1 MTPRNSAK
9 DVMQICDLCETNV
22 VQMHCDT
29 CLVNLCKVCVE
40 KHMNSDGT
48 KTHKLSERVS
58 VVNKVPE
65 AKLTL
70 DPQTSAQD
78 VLRCD
83 NCETD
88 EIELQCKTCIV
99 YLCTT
104 HVGEHI
110 ISDRAKDHNI
120 VLRQSRKFNPFIKQG
135 MDFPIK
141 LTFEPKEVADVVA
154 VLRRIE
160 DIYPE
165 ESDVSLTHQ
174 LLQSLHLEEFR
185 SRLKSLKS
193 RVILVDPSNLCEDSH
208 AGDGRV
214 CIYKVEV
221 KPSYGQLTVYE
232 PTVSLDQFTNI
243 HHLPKSFL
251 VTSNFEPVIDT
262 KFAVDEKYHY
272 MLEENKVRIFH
283 ESDPDKKL
291 LLLCTK
297 YTIDSFKDR
306 VEKLINSIPMYE
318 LHQIVNRAAGIAFS
332 EKEIQ
337 KGIQDIYIV
346 HEGHYIGSVYS
357 GNYFCRLP
365 FKIGRIREELITETL
380 NHVGKQFTDMLLI
393 GILKNI
399 QNTLEAE
406 FSHMVCTINIR
417 DNSLMNPQGILIFA
431 GLVSFVARVLNPVL
445 GIIVSVFTILP
456 AVLTFFQ
463 PVNVNSVEWRNK
475 VANEIYMNISAK
487 KSEIMTD
494 VFRKLESI
502 CDQTKKELREIGVKL
517 AKASRR
523 ISLVD

>member
-1 MTPRNSAK
+1 MPRNRKKPSHSNREPKGGKSQGMNPLNSAK

-22 VQMHCDT
+22 VQMHCDA
-29 CLVNLCKVCVE
+29 CLVNLCRACVE
-40 KHMNSDGT
+40 EHMTSDAT

-58 VVNKVPE
+58 VVNKVSE
-65 AKLTL
+65 AKQTL

-83 NCETD
+83 NCETN
-88 EIELQCKTCIV
+88 EIQLQCKTCLV
-99 YLCTT
+99 YLCTA

-110 ISDRAKDHNI
+110 IFDKAKDHNI
-120 VLRQSRKFNPFIKQG
+120 VMRQSRQFNPFTKQG
-135 MDFPIK
+135 MDFPVI

-154 VLRRIE
+154 VLKTIE

-165 ESDVSLTHQ
+165 ESDASLTHQ
-174 LLQSLHLEEFR
+174 LLQSLHLDEFR
-185 SRLKSLKS
+185 NRLKSLES

-232 PTVSLDQFTNI
+232 PTVSLDQFRSI

-251 VTSNFEPVIDT
+251 VTRDSEPVIDT
-262 KFAVDEKYHY
+262 KFAVDEKYHN

-283 ESDPDKKL
+283 ESDSNKKL

-306 VEKLINSIPMYE
+306 VEKLINSIPMDE
-318 LHQIVNRAAGIAFS
+318 LHQIVNRAADIAFS

-337 KGIQDIYIV
+337 KRIQEIYIV
-346 HEGHYIGSVYS
+346 SEGHFIGSVYS
-357 GNYFCRLP
+357 ESYFCRSP
-365 FKIGRIREELITETL
+365 FKIVRIREELIAETL
-380 NHVGKQFTDMLLI
+380 KSVGKQFTDMLLI
-393 GILKNI
+393 GFLGNI
-399 QNTLEAE
+399 EKMLEAE

-417 DNSLMNPQGILIFA
+417 DHSLMNPKGILIFAA
-431 GLVSFVARVLNPVL
+431 GLVSFVARVLHPVL

-456 AVLTFFQ
+456 AVVTFFQ
-463 PVNVNSVEWRNK
+463 PVNVNVLGGMAEQS
-475 VANEIYMNISAK
+475 
-487 KSEIMTD
+487 SE
-494 VFRKLESI
+494 
-502 CDQTKKELREIGVKL
+502 
-517 AKASRR
+517 
-523 ISLVD
+523 